1 MSYHYQQNIL
11 ENEKLLNNDRIV
23 EINEIK
29 LIVHDNFDLRRRN
42 VVCY

>member
-29 LIVHDNFDLRRRN
+29 LIVHDNFDLRKRN

>member
-29 LIVHDNFDLRRRN
+29 LIVHDNFDSRRKN